1 MVAPS
6 RLFVRHGSRSSRLVV
21 RHGSRLLWADALARI
36 NFDAFGDCLAFDA
49 TYRTNKSESENSF
62 FGCFLHPGMN
72 LTEFFLTFESA
83 MESQRQ
89 KKDRLDHES
98 QSTYPLLKTS
108 LAIEK
113 HAEKDEVEFYTI
125 KDKSMTHNVFE
136 VVHYTTTDFAEC
148 NCKNFQRIGIL
159 CRHILLALNA
169 EDVNEIPKCFVMRRW
184 TKYAAHKPAAL
195 SYNDLAGTDSADTV
209 KVKLNMLYMQFN
221 LTMKTHGSNIEYISE
236 LLDMLQEFNKRHDAQ
251 TTQLSKHAMFER
263 LIGCS
268 KPSSIEVQTPKQSRN
283 KGCGKRMKSTKEK
296 MTEQASKP
304 LRKCNFSKQMVS
316 HDIRNCLE
324 QKHA

>member
-1 MVAPS
+1 MVNVRVMLGTTLCRDSVFLKKLDVIVWNMHIEPGEFERSWNEIIDECDLEQNKWMSDMYDMRFSWIPAFFRDIHMGGLLRTTS
-6 RLFVRHGSRSSRLVV
+6 R
-21 RHGSRLLWADALARI
+21 
-36 NFDAFGDCLAFDA
+36 
-49 TYRTNKSESENSF
+49 SESENSF

-72 LTEFFLTFESA
+72 LTEFFLAFESA

-98 QSTYPLLKTS
+98 QSTYPPLKMS

-113 HAEKDEVEFYTI
+113 H
-125 KDKSMTHNVFE
+125 
-136 VVHYTTTDFAEC
+136 AEC

-159 CRHILLALNA
+159 RRHILLALNA
-169 EDVNEIPKCFVMRRW
+169 EDVNEIPEYFVMRRW

-195 SYNDLAGTDSADTV
+195 SYNDLAGPDSADTV
-209 KVKLNMLYMQFN
+209 KAKLNMLYMQFN
-221 LTMKTHGSNIEYISE
+221 LIMKTHGSNIEYISE

-304 LRKCNFSKQMVS
+304 LCKCNLCKQMVR
-316 HDIRNCLE
+316 HDIRNCPEWKL
-324 QKHA
+324 A

>member
-1 MVAPS
+1 MGGLLRTTS
-6 RLFVRHGSRSSRLVV
+6 R
-21 RHGSRLLWADALARI
+21 
-36 NFDAFGDCLAFDA
+36 
-49 TYRTNKSESENSF
+49 SESENSF
-62 FGCFLHPGMN
+62 FGCFLHPEMN
-72 LTEFFLTFESA
+72 LTNFFLAFESA

-98 QSTYPLLKTS
+98 QSTYPPLKTS

-113 HAEKDEVEFYTI
+113 HAGEIYTRNIFFDFQIELYEACVSCHVSSLSEKDDVKFYTI

-169 EDVNEIPKCFVMRRW
+169 EDVNEISECFVMRRW
-184 TKYAAHKPAAL
+184 MKYAAHKPAAL
-195 SYNDLAGTDSADTV
+195 SYNDLAGTDSADAA
-209 KVKLNMLYMQFN
+209 KAKLNMLYMQFS

-236 LLDMLQEFNKRHDAQ
+236 LLDMLQEFNKKHDAQ
-251 TTQLSKHAMFER
+251 TTQMSKHAMFER

-268 KPSSIEVQTPKQSRN
+268 KPSSIEVQTPKQSQN

-304 LRKCNFSKQMVS
+304 LRKCNFCKQMVR
-316 HDIRNCLE
+316 HDIRNCPERKLT
-324 QKHA
+324 

>member
-1 MVAPS
+1 MGGLLRTTS
-6 RLFVRHGSRSSRLVV
+6 R
-21 RHGSRLLWADALARI
+21 
-36 NFDAFGDCLAFDA
+36 
-49 TYRTNKSESENSF
+49 SESENSF

-72 LTEFFLTFESA
+72 LTEFFLAFESA

-98 QSTYPLLKTS
+98 QRIFFFDFQIELYEACVSCHVSS
-108 LAIEK
+108 L
-113 HAEKDEVEFYTI
+113 AEKDEVKFYTI

-169 EDVNEIPKCFVMRRW
+169 EDVNEIPECFVMRRW
-184 TKYAAHKPAAL
+184 SKYAAHKPAAL

-209 KVKLNMLYMQFN
+209 KAKLNMLYMQFN

-236 LLDMLQEFNKRHDAQ
+236 LLNMLQEFNKRHDAQ

-283 KGCGKRMKSTKEK
+283 KGSGKRMKSTKEK
-296 MTEQASKP
+296 MTEQASKS
-304 LRKCNFSKQMVS
+304 LRKCNFCKQMVR
-316 HDIRNCLE
+316 HDIRNCPERKL
-324 QKHA
+324 A

>member
-1 MVAPS
+1 MYQFLKCCVMVTAS
-6 RLFVRHGSRSSRLVV
+6 HAIIDKMLCHTYSNVHKYNMF
-21 RHGSRLLWADALARI
+21 I
-36 NFDAFGDCLAFDA
+36 NFFLCHSQLGTALCRDSVFLKKLDGIVWNMHIEPNEFERSWNEIIDEYDLEQNKWMSDMYDMRFSWIPAFFRDIHMGGLL
-49 TYRTNKSESENSF
+49 RTTSRSESENSF

-72 LTEFFLTFESA
+72 LTEFFLAFESA
-83 MESQRQ
+83 MESQGQ

-98 QSTYPLLKTS
+98 QSTYPPLKTS

-113 HAEKDEVEFYTI
+113 HAV
-125 KDKSMTHNVFE
+125 
-136 VVHYTTTDFAEC
+136 
-148 NCKNFQRIGIL
+148 
-159 CRHILLALNA
+159 
-169 EDVNEIPKCFVMRRW
+169 
-184 TKYAAHKPAAL
+184 HKPAAL

-209 KVKLNMLYMQFN
+209 KAKLNMLYMQFN

-251 TTQLSKHAMFER
+251 TTQLSKHAMFVR

-304 LRKCNFSKQMVS
+304 LRKCNFCKQMVR
-316 HDIRNCLE
+316 HDIRNCPERKL
-324 QKHA
+324 A